1 MGASSYF
8 TPSRQFARLFGKV
21 AGPFYLIVSTGT
33 ALVLTHLRQNP
44 PNRVLQI
51 CDCGPV
57 HRVEAM
63 NGLSH

>member
-1 MGASSYF
+1 MDLHHLLLASLL
-8 TPSRQFARLFGKV
+8 AH
-21 AGPFYLIVSTGT
+21 
-33 ALVLTHLRQNP
+33 LVLTHLRQNP